1 MYPNTDAALRQAYKI
16 WAVRIEPMGNTAQ
29 VCGWL
34 QSKGV
39 KGGGSGL
46 TQHEHHAESAMI
58 IARVQRLLEPAE
70 LAVIEMHYTGGLKL
84 DGIIDLTTHI
94 ERQNNGANL
103 LLCDA
108 LIGNIFSGRPKRTAI
123 QDRFDICKRTYFY
136 KRRQIKQ
143 LIGDLF
149 ASAMCKLAGDFEQA
163 GIIRPPHISQPNCN
177 GLPLQIP

>member
-29 VCGWL
+29 VCDWL

-46 TQHEHHAESAMI
+46 TQHEHHAQSAMI

-70 LAVIEMHYTGGLKL
+70 LAVIEMHYTGGQKL
-84 DGIIDLTTHI
+84 DGIIDLTAHI

-108 LIGNIFSGRPKRTAI
+108 LIANIFSGRPKRTAI
-123 QDRFDICKRTYFY
+123 QDRFDISRRTYF
-136 KRRQIKQ
+136 RRMKDIQKT
-143 LIGDLF
+143 IGNLF
-149 ASAMCKLAGDFEQA
+149 ASAMCKLSDDFEQA
-163 GIIRPPHISQPNCN
+163 GITHPTRIPQPNCN
-177 GLPLQIP
+177 DWPFQVL

>member
-16 WAVRIEPMGNTAQ
+16 WAVRIEPLGNTAQ

-34 QSKGV
+34 QSKGI

-70 LAVIEMHYTGGLKL
+70 LAVIEMHYTGGQKL
-84 DGIIDLTTHI
+84 DGIIDLTAHI

-108 LIGNIFSGRPKRTAI
+108 LIANIFSGRPKRTAI
-123 QDRFDICKRTYFY
+123 QDGFDLSKATYFR
-136 KRRQIKQ
+136 RRQEIKTMTSCLFDAAMQ
-143 LIGDLF
+143 KLEADFQAALIIERKTECTL
-149 ASAMCKLAGDFEQA
+149 LTV
-163 GIIRPPHISQPNCN
+163 
-177 GLPLQIP
+177 

>member
-58 IARVQRLLEPAE
+58 IARVQRLLAPAE
-70 LAVIEMHYTGGLKL
+70 LAVIEMHYTGGQKL
-84 DGIIDLTTHI
+84 DGIIDLTAHI

-108 LIGNIFSGRPKRTAI
+108 LIGNIFSGRPKQTQI
-123 QDRFDICKRTYFY
+123 QDRFDLSNGTLW
-136 KRRQIKQ
+136 RRRKETQEIIGALFDAAMQKLEADFQ
-143 LIGDLF
+143 AALIIERKTECTL
-149 ASAMCKLAGDFEQA
+149 LTV
-163 GIIRPPHISQPNCN
+163 
-177 GLPLQIP
+177 

>member
-29 VCGWL
+29 VCDWM

-84 DGIIDLTTHI
+84 DGIVDLTAHI
-94 ERQNNGANL
+94 ERQNTGANL

-108 LIGNIFSGRPKRTAI
+108 LVANIFTSRPPRTAI
-123 QDRFDICKRTYFY
+123 QDRFDISARTYF
-136 KRRQIKQ
+136 RRLKDVKDAISS
-143 LIGDLF
+143 LF
-149 ASAMCKLAGDFEQA
+149 ASAMCKLDADLEQA
-163 GIIRPPHISQPNCN
+163 GIVRPPRIQQTNYSDWPF
-177 GLPLQIP
+177 QIL

>member
-29 VCGWL
+29 VCEWL

-70 LAVIEMHYTGGLKL
+70 LAVIEMHYT
-84 DGIIDLTTHI
+84 D
-94 ERQNNGANL
+94 
-103 LLCDA
+103 
-108 LIGNIFSGRPKRTAI
+108 RPHRAAKH
-123 QDRFDICKRTYFY
+123 
-136 KRRQIKQ
+136 RRQPAFVRCAGGQ
-143 LIGDLF
+143 HLQRPPQAHGDT
-149 ASAMCKLAGDFEQA
+149 GQVRFEQSHLLPPPA
-163 GIIRPPHISQPNCN
+163 GN
-177 GLPLQIP
+177 